1 VILRPARR
9 VGVWLATAMA
19 HGISRRGD
27 APQART
33 AAETDLSDGL
43 TGRCSFFNESV
54 ATPTWITHAPVD
66 GVITRWRFR
75 GGCCVADA
83 ANEHRVVFRIF
94 RQGDRPGFEYVKVAV
109 RTGAAYVLPAG
120 GTLLAS
126 DVIEVPERL
135 PIYAGQ
141 WPGLNTEWPLDLAGK
156 AATNNNIRFMQPAP
170 ADEVPGQ
177 STVGSPAEASASTL
191 SNVVVSFNAVLE
203 PDADHDGYGDESQD
217 CSPADPTSQVGCT
230 PPPPSF
236 LPNPITLNGGRARV
250 ALAAAAKA
258 GKRRLLGSAK
268 FSVKP
273 GKSAK
278 IKVRITKAGR
288 KLLGKRRRHS
298 ITVTLR
304 PTGGKAI
311 SVRRTVTLPRR

>member
-1 VILRPARR
+1 
-9 VGVWLATAMA
+9 M
-19 HGISRRGD
+19 
-27 APQART
+27 
-33 AAETDLSDGL
+33 
-43 TGRCSFFNESV
+43 
-54 ATPTWITHAPVD
+54 
-66 GVITRWRFR
+66 
-75 GGCCVADA
+75 
-83 ANEHRVVFRIF
+83 
-94 RQGDRPGFEYVKVAV
+94 
-109 RTGAAYVLPAG
+109 
-120 GTLLAS
+120 
-126 DVIEVPERL
+126 
-135 PIYAGQ
+135 
-141 WPGLNTEWPLDLAGK
+141 
-156 AATNNNIRFMQPAP
+156 
-170 ADEVPGQ
+170 
-177 STVGSPAEASASTL
+177 GSAEASASTL

-217 CSPADPTSQVGCT
+217 CSPADPTSQAGCT

-236 LPNPITLNGGRARV
+236 LPNPPAGGVSCPAPCVGVGSTAGTYIIFGTLPTTPYRSGYVVPVACPPGSSVNCTGTVDITLNGGRARV

-258 GKRRLLGSAK
+258 SKRRLLGSAK